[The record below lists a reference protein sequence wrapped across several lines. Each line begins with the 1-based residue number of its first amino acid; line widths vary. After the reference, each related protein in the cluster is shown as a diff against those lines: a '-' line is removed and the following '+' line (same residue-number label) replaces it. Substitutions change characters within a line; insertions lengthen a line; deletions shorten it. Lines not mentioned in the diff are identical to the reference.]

1 MSVTAPPGESGP
13 PRKKPKVIA
22 VIGGLALLTV
32 IVIASLMGDREHGEK
47 VYATTAE
54 TGEIESVVSATGAID
69 PKVKLNI
76 SAHVIGKI
84 EKLYFNEGDWVE
96 KGQKLV
102 ELERVAIEA
111 VRDRTS
117 AQLRNAQIEV
127 RRAQVNLDQ
136 KKLELD
142 RARQLHNEGVLTEE
156 AYERSRLDY
165 ENAAA
170 AVASANEGVRQA
182 QAALGSAQDD
192 LNRTTLVAPISGRV
206 VSLNAQEGE
215 VVVTGTMN
223 NPGSVIATIA
233 DLSDIL
239 VEARVSE
246 TEVVDVSLGQ
256 RARVEVDAIRD
267 HTYEGQ
273 VVEIGS
279 SAEASAAAGA
289 GLRFFKVKVLLNEQ
303 DDRLRPGMTAN
314 VEIVTNSVSGSI
326 RIPVQSV
333 VERGPSGEPIASGS
347 QTEERTS
354 MVPVVVDGV
363 IELKEVETGISD
375 ATHVQIVSG
384 LDQGDLVVTGPF
396 RTLRTLRSGDRVV
409 VTAESADE
417 DDGESEDA

>member
-1 MSVTAPPGESGP
+1 MIGVEAKTASKRLPS
-13 PRKKPKVIA
+13 RNKLWIF
-22 VIGGLALLTV
+22 GGLVLLAI

-136 KKLELD
+136 RKLELD

-156 AYERSRLDY
+156 AYERTRLDY

-192 LNRTTLVAPISGRV
+192 LNRTTLVAPITGRV

-239 VEARVSE
+239 VEALVSE

-279 SAEASAAAGA
+279 SAAASAAAGA

-333 VERGPSGEPIASGS
+333 VERGPSGAPIASGS

-354 MVPVVVDGV
+354 MVPVVVEGV
-363 IELKEVETGISD
+363 IELKKVETGISD

-384 LDQGDLVVTGPF
+384 LDPGDLVVTGPF

-417 DDGESEDA
+417 DDDESEDA